1 MTSPLGSKINTE
13 KNMKRKE
20 NQSIQLIDG
29 RQLGYAEFGSE
40 NGIPVFYFHG
50 AATSRKEMPFDEQE
64 LVDKV
69 VKVICT
75 DRPGHG
81 LSDFQP
87 NRKLL
92 DWPEDIRQL
101 VENLSIEKFYAI
113 GYSHGGPYV
122 LACCLRL
129 PEKVVAGSIVSGWAP
144 PNRSGAY
151 KKMPIGNR
159 ILNGS
164 ARYFPWLNKRLRK
177 MMMNMFTG
185 DVQEVAQKLLASI
198 PESDKEIL
206 ASDEVKENL
215 TVSVRE
221 GFRNGWEGIAHDDV
235 VVNQNWGFDIRDIQT
250 PLEIWHGQ
258 LDVNMPYHAAEY
270 LDKWIPNSHL
280 TAMPDEGHFIMI
292 KHSSKVLSSL
302 VGAEISHNM

>member
-1 MTSPLGSKINTE
+1 VE
-13 KNMKRKE
+13 KNMTRKE
-20 NQSIQLIDG
+20 NQSLQLKDG

-50 AATSRKEMPFDEQE
+50 AATSRLEMPFDEQE
-64 LVDKV
+64 LVDNGV
-69 VKVICT
+69 RVICT

-81 LSDFQP
+81 LSDFQL

-101 VENLSIEKFYAI
+101 VDYLSIEKFYTI

-122 LACCLRL
+122 LACCLQL
-129 PEKVVAGSIVSGWAP
+129 SEKVISGSVVSGWAP

-151 KKMPIGNR
+151 EKMPIANR

-164 ARYFPWLNKRLRK
+164 ARHFPWLNKRLRK
-177 MMMNMFTG
+177 MMMNMFRG
-185 DVQEVAQKLLASI
+185 DVQEVAQKLMASV

-206 ASDEVKENL
+206 ASDKVKENL

-221 GFRNGWEGIAHDDV
+221 GFRNGWEGIARDDV
-235 VVNQNWGFDIRDIQT
+235 VVNQNWGFDIRKIQT
-250 PLEIWHGQ
+250 PIQIWHGQ
-258 LDVNMPYHAAEY
+258 LDVNIPFHAAEY
-270 LDKWIPNSHL
+270 LHKWIPNSHL
-280 TAMPDEGHFIMI
+280 MAMPDEGHFIMI
-292 KHSSKVLSSL
+292 KHSSKVLTSL
-302 VGAEISHNM
+302 VGAKTTKTGK

>member
-1 MTSPLGSKINTE
+1 MTREG
-13 KNMKRKE
+13 
-20 NQSIQLIDG
+20 NQSIELVDG
-29 RQLGYAEFGSE
+29 RQLGYSEFGSE
-40 NGIPVFYFHG
+40 NGVPVFYFHG
-50 AATSRKEMPFDEQE
+50 AATSRLEMPFNEQE
-64 LVDKV
+64 LVDKGV
-69 VKVICT
+69 RVICT

-87 NRKLL
+87 DRKIL

-101 VENLSIEKFYAI
+101 SDYLSIDKLYAI

-122 LACCLRL
+122 LACCLQL
-129 PEKVVAGSIVSGWAP
+129 PDKVIAGSVVSGWAP

-151 KKMPIGNR
+151 KKMPIGNL

-164 ARYFPWLNKRLRK
+164 ARYFPWLTKRIRR
-177 MMMNMFTG
+177 MMMSMITG
-185 DVQEVAQKLLASI
+185 DVQEVAQKFMASV

-206 ASDEVKENL
+206 ASNKAKDNL

-235 VVNQNWGFDIRDIQT
+235 VVNQNWGFDIKDIQT
-250 PLEIWHGQ
+250 PIEIWHGQ

-270 LDKWIPNSHL
+270 LHKWLPNSRL
-280 TAMPDEGHFIMI
+280 MAMPDEGHFIMI
-292 KHSSKVLSSL
+292 KHATKVLTLL
-302 VGAEISHNM
+302 VDA

>member
-1 MTSPLGSKINTE
+1 MT
-13 KNMKRKE
+13 RK
-20 NQSIQLIDG
+20 NQSLQLNDG

-50 AATSRKEMPFDEQE
+50 AATSRLEMPFDEQE
-64 LVDKV
+64 LVDKGV
-69 VKVICT
+69 RVICT

-92 DWPEDIRQL
+92 DWPEDLRQL
-101 VENLSIEKFYAI
+101 AEYLAIDKFYVI

-122 LACCLRL
+122 LACCLHL
-129 PEKVVAGSIVSGWAP
+129 QEKVIAGSVVSGWAP

-164 ARYFPWLNKRLRK
+164 ARYFPWLTKRLRK
-177 MMMNMFTG
+177 MIMRMITG
-185 DVQEVAQKLLASI
+185 DVQEVAQKLMASV

-206 ASDEVKENL
+206 ASNKAKENL

-221 GFRNGWEGIAHDDV
+221 GFRNGWEGIAHDAV
-235 VVNQNWGFDIRDIQT
+235 VVNQNWGFDIREIQT
-250 PLEIWHGQ
+250 PIEIWHGQ

-270 LDKWIPNSHL
+270 LHKWIPNSRL
-280 TAMPDEGHFIMI
+280 MAMPDEGHFIMI
-292 KHSSKVLSSL
+292 KHASQVLTSL
-302 VGAEISHNM
+302 VAAEINKGSEV

>member
-1 MTSPLGSKINTE
+1 MKI
-13 KNMKRKE
+13 KE
-20 NQSIQLIDG
+20 NQSIQLNDG
-29 RQLGYAEFGSE
+29 RRLGFAEFGSE
-40 NGIPVFYFHG
+40 TGIPVFYFHG
-50 AATSRKEMPFDEQE
+50 AATSRLELPFDEQD
-64 LVDKV
+64 LIDQSVR
-69 VKVICT
+69 VICT

-101 VENLSIEKFYAI
+101 SEYLSIDKFYTV

-122 LACCLRL
+122 FACCLKL
-129 PEKVVAGSIVSGWAP
+129 TEKVIAGSVVSAWAP
-144 PNRSGAY
+144 PSRSGAY
-151 KKMPIGNR
+151 KSMPIGNL

-164 ARYFPWLNKRLRK
+164 ARYFPWLTKRLRQ
-177 MMMNMFTG
+177 MMMGMLKG
-185 DVQEVAQKLLASI
+185 DVQEAAQKLMASV

-206 ASDEVKENL
+206 ESDKVKENL

-221 GFRNGWEGIAHDDV
+221 GFRNGWVGIAQDDM

-250 PLEIWHGQ
+250 PLQIWHGQ
-258 LDVNMPYHAAEY
+258 LDVNMPFHAAEY

-280 TAMPDEGHFIMI
+280 MAMPDEGHFLMI
-292 KHSSKVLSSL
+292 KHANKVLTSL
-302 VGAEISHNM
+302 VTAGINKLDR

>member
-1 MTSPLGSKINTE
+1 M
-13 KNMKRKE
+13 MRKE
-20 NQSIQLIDG
+20 NQTMQLNDG
-29 RQLGYAEFGSE
+29 RQLGFAEFGSE

-50 AATSRKEMPFDEQE
+50 AATSRLEMPFDEQE
-64 LVDKV
+64 LVEKG
-69 VKVICT
+69 VKVICI

-92 DWPEDIRQL
+92 DWPEDVKQL
-101 VENLSIEKFYAI
+101 AEYLSIDKLYAI
-113 GYSHGGPYV
+113 GYSHGVPYV
-122 LACCLRL
+122 FACCLNL
-129 PEKVVAGSIVSGWAP
+129 PETVIAGSVVSGWAP

-151 KKMPIGNR
+151 KKMSIGNR

-164 ARYFPWLNKRLRK
+164 ARYIPWLTKRLRK
-177 MMMNMFTG
+177 MMMGMITG
-185 DVQEVAQKLLASI
+185 DVQEAAQKLMASV
-198 PESDKEIL
+198 PESDKQIL
-206 ASDEVKENL
+206 ASDKVKDNL

-250 PLEIWHGQ
+250 PIQIWHGQ
-258 LDVNMPYHAAEY
+258 LDVNMPFHAAEY

-280 TAMPDEGHFIMI
+280 MAMPDEGHFVMI
-292 KHSSKVLSSL
+292 KHASKVLTSL
-302 VGAEISHNM
+302 VAAKKNHHV